1 MNREV
6 NSEPALQHQCPDPRT
21 ESQIELLKKQHQE
34 EIKRKNYDI
43 KKLKE
48 VFQLHLLL
56 REFNSFH
63 RFLLIQLNSCPIHV
77 IVFG

>member
-1 MNREV
+1 MIQGLKSHFEVLWKVSANNALVYQANREV

-21 ESQIELLKKQHQE
+21 ESQIELLKKQHHE

-48 VFQLHLLL
+48 V
-56 REFNSFH
+56 R
-63 RFLLIQLNSCPIHV
+63 C
-77 IVFG
+77 